1 MESPLPRLPSLDLGR
16 FKVAIAFEGGR
27 SEVAIAFKGKT
38 YMWSIRVPSIR
49 CRSITHR
56 FVCMYTTGAPRVLS
70 QDCRQDCITLLSV
83 IELIESSN
91 QIFKFKFGRLIYD
104 SVSSV

>member
-56 FVCMYTTGAPRVLS
+56 FVCMYPGYVYNWRIVCFESGLQTGLYYLAFCHRI
-70 QDCRQDCITLLSV
+70 DA
-83 IELIESSN
+83 
-91 QIFKFKFGRLIYD
+91 LIYLTFA
-104 SVSSV
+104 